1 MLKKITLYVF
11 LFFSVLTVKAQ
22 EELILE
28 NPVDSLYREDQ
39 FYINI
44 SYSMMQNKP
53 AGYTQNGYFSN
64 LAFGFL
70 RDFPLNKRRNFAI
83 APGFGYTYSHLKS
96 NLLIVP
102 NTLVNN
108 ISNNDSHFEILPRNK
123 ANTNNMR
130 YHSIDVPFEVR
141 WRTSTPES
149 HKFFRIYAGVKF
161 SYIFADKSVYKDG
174 STKYKVSK
182 IDDLNRF
189 QTGIYLSAGYNTWNA
204 YAYYGLTPLFKESKT
219 NTEPVKLNALHLG
232 LIFYIL

>member
-102 NTLVNN
+102 NTLVND
-108 ISNNDSHFEILPRNK
+108 ISSNDSHFEILPRNK

-130 YHSIDVPFEVR
+130 YHSVDVPFEVR

-149 HKFFRIYAGVKF
+149 HKFFRVYAGVKF

>member
-102 NTLVNN
+102 NTLVND